1 MCYCT
6 VYTVGPFISGS
17 KLRISINLIFALK
30 DGKIIRKF
38 YCLEKFL
45 VNNYF

>member
-1 MCYCT
+1 MYYCT

-17 KLRISINLIFALK
+17 KLRISINLIFVLK
-30 DGKIIRKF
+30 DGKIIYKF
-38 YCLEKFL
+38 YCLENCS